1 MRKMR
6 GFTLIELL
14 IVVAIIAILAAIAV
28 PNFLEAQVRAK
39 VSRVKSDLRSIA
51 TGLESYF
58 IDNNAY
64 PVYTTDTTSSSNAD
78 LNFAAGDDAA
88 NLPAFR
94 IRLGSDEFMTLTTP
108 LAYLTSYFGDPFALT
123 RGLVFSYY
131 TDTAGWIIWSL
142 GPDSDENNGGGSVA
156 SDLGPANAYET
167 VYNSSFAQPSISLIA
182 GGSPG
187 APDGDANG
195 SEGNSYTYDATNGT
209 TSEGDVYRVRQ

>member
-51 TGLESYF
+51 TALEAYF

-64 PVYTTDTTSSSNAD
+64 PIYTTTHLSSVNAD
-78 LNFAAGDDAA
+78 LDLAGTSAE
-88 NLPAFR
+88 NLPTWR
-94 IRLGSDEFMTLTTP
+94 IRLAGDEFQSLTTP
-108 LAYLTSYFGDPFALT
+108 LAYITSYFGDPFALT

-142 GPDSDENNGGGSVA
+142 GPDSDESNGTATA
-156 SDLGPANAYET
+156 SDLGPEEAYET
-167 VYNSSFAQPSISLIA
+167 VYNSAIAQPSISLIA

-195 SEGNSYTYDATNGT
+195 ADGNAYTYDATNGT
-209 TSEGDVYRVRQ
+209 TSEGDVYRTRQ